1 MKHFTLIMAVLLAI
15 VTTFIIVTIPI
26 ITEFSGN
33 NLGLLCMLSVMG
45 YLGSYMYFDIY
56 TDSLKK
62 EAFMAGYDA
71 GSTDQYI

>member
-1 MKHFTLIMAVLLAI
+1 MAVLLAVI
-15 VTTFIIVTIPI
+15 TTFIIVTIPI
-26 ITEFSGN
+26 ITEFSGSK
-33 NLGLLCMLSVMG
+33 LGLLCMISAMG

-56 TDSLKK
+56 TDNIKK